1 MITNQKIAEELQN
14 YLQHKIAL
22 SELIDWAENVLVEEE
37 FENKNAREVVEQL
50 GLADVKAFGL
60 QWEDYERFL
69 NQLGY
74 KIKLEFQ
81 KVA

>member
-14 YLQHKIAL
+14 YLQHKITL

-37 FENKNAREVVEQL
+37 FESKSAREVVEQL